1 MCGKQ
6 QNEVIAM
13 KLLLRWV
20 MLAIALIATAGFA
33 QTPAITITD
42 DAGKTISLS
51 QKPVRL
57 VSLSPGATELLFAAG
72 AGDRIV
78 GTVIGADAPDAAKK
92 IERLGDANALKYER
106 LKALKPQ
113 VIVVWRDMTH
123 ELVLESLQKLRL
135 PIYQVSLRNFDDM
148 PGSIRRLG
156 QLTGTE
162 TAAETAARQVEARI
176 ASLPK
181 RPDAKSTATN
191 PALFFM
197 MWDVPLYTVGSRHL
211 MNDAILRC
219 GARNIFDDIDFPAPI
234 VEFEEI
240 KKRNPDVIL
249 MGAPPITSRDW
260 RERWSQFPAVKAV
273 AARQL
278 INFVDVRLTR
288 MGPTAIDAV
297 PALCEQLKPMRKGAP
312 R

>member
-1 MCGKQ
+1 
-6 QNEVIAM
+6 M
-13 KLLLRWV
+13 KLLLRGMTLV
-20 MLAIALIATAGFA
+20 IGLIATTGFA
-33 QTPAITITD
+33 QTPAITIAD
-42 DAGKTISLS
+42 DAGKTISLA
-51 QKPVRL
+51 QKPVRI

-78 GTVIGADAPDAAKK
+78 GTVIGADAPEAAKK

-156 QLTGTE
+156 QLAGTE
-162 TAAETAARQVEARI
+162 MAAETAARQIEARI

-181 RPDAKSTATN
+181 RPDAKATAIN

-273 AARQL
+273 AARQV

>member
-1 MCGKQ
+1 
-6 QNEVIAM
+6 M
-13 KLLLRWV
+13 KLPLRW
-20 MLAIALIATAGFA
+20 MTLAIGLIATTGLA

-42 DAGKTISLS
+42 DAGKTISLA
-51 QKPVRL
+51 QKPVRI

-78 GTVIGADAPDAAKK
+78 GTVIGADAPEAAKK

-156 QLTGTE
+156 QLAGTE

-181 RPDAKSTATN
+181 RPDAKATASN

-219 GARNIFDDIDFPAPI
+219 GTRNIFDDIDFPAPI

-273 AARQL
+273 AARQV

>member
-1 MCGKQ
+1 
-6 QNEVIAM
+6 M
-13 KLLLRWV
+13 KLFFRWM

-51 QKPVRL
+51 QKPARI

-92 IERLGDANALKYER
+92 IVRLGDANALKYER

-156 QLTGTE
+156 QLAGTE
-162 TAAETAARQVEARI
+162 TAAESAARQVEARI

-181 RPDAKSTATN
+181 RPDAKVAATN

-273 AARQL
+273 AARQV

-297 PALCEQLKPMRKGAP
+297 PAICEQLKPMRKGAP

>member
-1 MCGKQ
+1 MTTFSRWIMTT
-6 QNEVIAM
+6 IAITSI
-13 KLLLRWV
+13 
-20 MLAIALIATAGFA
+20 AIPGFA
-33 QTPAITITD
+33 QSSAVVVTD
-42 DAGKTISLS
+42 DAGKTISLKEKS
-51 QKPVRL
+51 VRI

-72 AGDRIV
+72 AGNRIV
-78 GTVIGADAPDAAKK
+78 GTVVGADAPEAAQK
-92 IERLGDANALKYER
+92 IERLGDVNALKYER
-106 LKALKPQ
+106 LQALKPD

-135 PIYQVSLRNFDDM
+135 PVYQVDLRSFDDM

-156 QLTGTE
+156 QLAGTAS
-162 TAAETAARQVEARI
+162 AAETAAKRLEARI
-176 ASLPK
+176 AALPK
-181 RPDAKSTATN
+181 RVESKAAGN
-191 PALFFM
+191 APAVFFM

-260 RERWSQFPAVKAV
+260 RERWSQFPAVTAV
-273 AARQL
+273 SLRQMTHFAD
-278 INFVDVRLTR
+278 IRLTR

-312 R
+312 RR

>member
-1 MCGKQ
+1 
-6 QNEVIAM
+6 M
-13 KLLLRWV
+13 KLPLRW
-20 MLAIALIATAGFA
+20 MTLAIGLIATTGLA

-42 DAGKTISLS
+42 DAGKTISLA
-51 QKPVRL
+51 QKPVRI

-106 LKALKPQ
+106 LKALNPQ

-156 QLTGTE
+156 QLAGTE
-162 TAAETAARQVEARI
+162 TAAEIAARQVEARI

-181 RPDAKSTATN
+181 RPDAKATASN

-273 AARQL
+273 AARQV

-288 MGPTAIDAV
+288 MGPTAIDVV

>member
-1 MCGKQ
+1 
-6 QNEVIAM
+6 M
-13 KLLLRWV
+13 KLLLRWMTLV
-20 MLAIALIATAGFA
+20 AGLIATAGFA

-42 DAGKTISLS
+42 DAGKTISLA
-51 QKPVRL
+51 QKPVRI

-78 GTVIGADAPDAAKK
+78 GTVIGADAPEAAKK

-156 QLTGTE
+156 QLAGTE

-181 RPDAKSTATN
+181 RPDTKATASN

-273 AARQL
+273 AARQV